1 MARTNSTDFNSQY
14 TGCVPRWAAAW
25 SASWVAL
32 LATQGHATHESELQ
46 RRQPAV
52 NLAARRSAGDRP
64 QAAPTRGRRIAF
76 GLALCAAMVA
86 LAALGLTGCGS
97 KATASAVEPAI
108 EPAAGPATF
117 APRAAPEKASSRG
130 TGTRD
135 HEAADWIQGT
145 QG

>member
-1 MARTNSTDFNSQY
+1 MARTHSTDFNSQY
-14 TGCVPRWAAAW
+14 NDCVPRWAAAW
-25 SASWVAL
+25 SASWAAL
-32 LATQGHATHESELQ
+32 LATQGRATHKAELP

-64 QAAPTRGRRIAF
+64 QAAQTRRHRIAF
-76 GLALCAAMVA
+76 GLALCAAVVA

-97 KATASAVEPAI
+97 KATAPAVEPAI

-117 APRAAPEKASSRG
+117 APRAAPEKASARG

-135 HEAADWIQGT
+135 HDAADWIQGT